1 MIDIQGLTKKDVQIC
16 KLLWNCDT
24 MEAVDAMV
32 NAMPPA
38 YKNRAVVM
46 RELMT
51 AAQLDQVEDIDE
63 RIPHLLHSI
72 STRSSS
78 TSYGLRHTRPQGH
91 CL

>member
-1 MIDIQGLTKKDVQIC
+1 MITLQGLSKQDVEIC
-16 KLLWNCDT
+16 KLLWNCDSI
-24 MEAVDAMV
+24 EAVDAMV

-63 RIPHLLHSI
+63 NITAYLQRIAAL
-72 STRSSS
+72 
-78 TSYGLRHTRPQGH
+78 
-91 CL
+91 